1 VEVVSTFP
9 KGTIMQS
16 ILSFF
21 LILAA
26 VYWSL
31 VAYKETD
38 KHEQNFAM
46 LLATLYIIA
55 ARIGS

>member
-1 VEVVSTFP
+1 
-9 KGTIMQS
+9 MHS
-16 ILSFF
+16 IFSFF
-21 LILAA
+21 MILAA

-38 KHEQNFAM
+38 KQEQNFAM

-55 ARIGS
+55 ARVGG

>member
-1 VEVVSTFP
+1 
-9 KGTIMQS
+9 MQT

-26 VYWSL
+26 VYWSY

-38 KHEQNFAM
+38 KQEQNFAM

-55 ARIGS
+55 ARVGG